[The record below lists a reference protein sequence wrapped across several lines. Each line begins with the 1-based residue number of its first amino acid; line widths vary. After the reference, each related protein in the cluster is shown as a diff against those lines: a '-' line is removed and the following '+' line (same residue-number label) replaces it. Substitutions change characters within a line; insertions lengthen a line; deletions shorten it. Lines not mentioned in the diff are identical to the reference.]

1 MQIEM
6 TDSKGLVQKAVGN
19 SQVMTIGQ
27 ITRTI
32 RTLENTVTTSAHA
45 GTTTDTG
52 ITPPAGCRILGYKL
66 EILSVTGVPAG
77 AITDL
82 GFKAGDV
89 DAISG
94 TTDLALAM
102 NAVGTL
108 VRPAADPVRNV
119 NVPATE
125 IMITHE
131 AAGAADRSCEVR
143 VSIVIEEFS

>member
-119 NVPATE
+119 NVPAT
-125 IMITHE
+125 
-131 AAGAADRSCEVR
+131 
-143 VSIVIEEFS
+143 